1 MKSGK
6 ILLTTTIAVV
16 LMSGVS
22 LAQTKEKMGYVDLSK
37 LFDEYNKTKEYDK
50 VLEAKHSAFEKDRNA
65 KIEKIKEAQ
74 GKLSVLAADKKT
86 EMEAEIEKMRNEL
99 LEYDRQQKT
108 DLTKDRNEKI
118 REILLEIEK
127 IVSDYAEKEGY
138 SVILNDRVLIYGQQS
153 MDITEVILKKLNEQP
168 EKK

>member
-1 MKSGK
+1 MKAGK
-6 ILLTTTIAVV
+6 IFLTAALAVA
-16 LMSGVS
+16 LMGGVS
-22 LAQTKEKMGYVDLSK
+22 FAQSKDKIGYVDLSK
-37 LFDEYNKTKEYDK
+37 LFDEYSKTKEYDK
-50 VLEAKHSAFEKDRNA
+50 VLEAKHADFEKERNA
-65 KIEKIKEAQ
+65 KIEAIKEAQ
-74 GKLSVLAADKKT
+74 GKLSVLAADKKAA
-86 EMEAEIEKMRNEL
+86 MEADIEKMRNDL

-138 SVILNDRVLIYGQQS
+138 TVILNDRVLIYGSQG
-153 MDITEVILKKLNEQP
+153 MDVTEAILKKLNE